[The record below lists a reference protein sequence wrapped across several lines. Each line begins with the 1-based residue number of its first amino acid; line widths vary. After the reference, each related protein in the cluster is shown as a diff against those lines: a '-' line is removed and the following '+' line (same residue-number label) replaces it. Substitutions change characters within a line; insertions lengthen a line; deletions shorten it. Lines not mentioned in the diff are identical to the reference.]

1 MANNDRNY
9 MNRKNKS
16 NVSLTITPIM
26 YETISDND
34 SDITNQINTENVLTS
49 IQNIESNEILYP
61 AEYNTRH
68 NKRYLR
74 YYCEY

>member
-1 MANNDRNY
+1 
-9 MNRKNKS
+9 MNKKNES
-16 NVSLTITPIM
+16 NVSLIITLIM
-26 YETISDND
+26 HETICDND

-49 IQNIESNEILYP
+49 IRNIESNGILYP